1 MANPREM
8 YDWDQVWFELYKI
21 LAKGEIAKSWAA
33 LGRALGI
40 PWTTLRTASKRKFGI
55 EKSKDIDNIVRVLEI
70 EQVEELQEAALV
82 FADKKQKEDVN
93 WREFAKV
100 ADSNK
105 AFRERISTSQ
115 RTAKVL
121 IKTKCPIAVMFSGD
135 WHLGDRYVDYETWV
149 SDIEFLLSHDNLYMV
164 DVGDDRQNLRVFR
177 HLAAVFQQVLSPK
190 QQAHMLRSVIEDLT
204 AKDKLLAKV
213 GGNHD
218 EEFDQRIFGE
228 ALQSYLLEKMKA
240 PFFPNRG
247 LVFLTVGDIEYS
259 MLLFHKS
266 RYKSYLR
273 RTHGAMREH
282 QLSYPAD
289 IIAGG
294 HDHQPGMEHLHHYSL
309 ADQEDRGFGGETI
322 FIKVGT
328 YQDSDYGWRY
338 FSNGGMV
345 GNYTVVLFPDQKKMI
360 PFTNPRDAVAFLK
373 SWPVEDS
380 V

>member
-8 YDWDQVWFELYKI
+8 YDWNQVWFDLYKI
-21 LAKGEIAKSWAA
+21 LEKNEVTLSWAA

-40 PWTTLRTASKRKFGI
+40 PWSTLREACGRSFGI
-55 EKSKDIDNIVRVLEI
+55 NKAKDIGRLGGLLEI
-70 EQVEELQEAALV
+70 GQIEELHEAALI

-93 WREFAKV
+93 WREFAEV
-100 ADSNK
+100 ADANK

-121 IKTKCPIAVMFSGD
+121 IKTRCPIAVMFSGD

-228 ALQSYLLEKMKA
+228 ALQSYLLEKMRA

-266 RYKSYLR
+266 RYKSFLR
-273 RTHGAMREH
+273 RTHGAKREH

-294 HDHQPGMEHLHHYSL
+294 HYHQPGMEHLHHYSL
-309 ADQEDRGFGGETI
+309 ADQEDKGFGGETI

-360 PFTNPRDAVAFLK
+360 PFTNPRDAMDYLEMARIA
-373 SWPVEDS
+373 
-380 V
+380 